1 MFEALMIICF
11 GVSWPASIYKS
22 YTLKK
27 VTGKSKLF
35 LWLVFIGY
43 IFGLVHK
50 FLYSMDWVTP
60 FYALNGTMVFIDLV
74 LYYRYSSKDEPLR
87 P

>member
-1 MFEALMIICF
+1 MLEAMMLVCF

-22 YTLKK
+22 WKLKK

-43 IFGLVHK
+43 IFGLMNKV
-50 FLYSMDWVTP
+50 FGNMDWVTAC
-60 FYALNGTMVFIDLV
+60 YGINGTMVFIDLM
-74 LYYRYSSKDEPLR
+74 LYYRYQDVE
-87 P
+87 